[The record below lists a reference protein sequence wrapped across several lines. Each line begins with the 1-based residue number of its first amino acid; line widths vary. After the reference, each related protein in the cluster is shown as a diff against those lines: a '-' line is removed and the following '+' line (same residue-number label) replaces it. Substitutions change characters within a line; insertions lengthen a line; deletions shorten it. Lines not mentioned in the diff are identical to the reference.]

1 MADLVKLVE
10 HGITMARAGKRDDLS
25 RRLEQT
31 RTRLMDPSVRVIVVG
46 EFKQGKSQ
54 LINALVNAPVCP
66 VDDDIATSVPTVVR
80 HGSPPSAAVLVAGS
94 PGGEAEPKRV
104 PIEID
109 ELAAHVS
116 EKGNPG
122 NKRGFISAEVCLPRK
137 ILSGGLTLI
146 DSPGVGGFNSVHSLT
161 TLTALPTADAMLLV
175 SDASQE
181 YTEPEMRFIRQAMR
195 VSPNVACVLTKT
207 DLYPQWRKVLDL
219 DREHLNDGRP
229 EPVPLFPVSS
239 ELRLHA
245 ARLEDQELND
255 ESGFPQLIKHLREEI
270 VGNSE
275 RNQEKS
281 VRQDLLSVIEHL
293 RLSLNAELAALQN
306 PNGTPQLI
314 ADLELA
320 KEKSGESRKRSARW
334 QVALNDGMSDLISDM
349 EHDLRDR
356 LRKIQREAEQAIDQG
371 DPGKSWEQFTE
382 WLEERCAEAIADT
395 FVWTNERA
403 QWLAGQV
410 AECFDQDELTL
421 PALRVDETDDVM
433 DPVEPMP
440 HLDPGHVKPTQ
451 KILIGMR
458 GSYGGV
464 LMFGLLTGVLGMAL
478 INPISIGAG
487 LLLGGKAY
495 KEDMQGRLQRRQ
507 GEAKNLVRRQID
519 DVIFQVGKQLKDRL
533 RLIQRSTRDHFSEIA
548 EEHHRSL
555 AESVTAAQKAAST
568 FSAEREQRIKAI
580 KTELE
585 RVDVLHRHASALM
598 APSMITAGS

>member
-10 HGITMARAGKRDDLS
+10 HGITMARSGNREDLS

-31 RTRLMDPSVRVIVVG
+31 RDRLKDPSVRVIVVG

-66 VDDDIATSVPTVVR
+66 VDDDIATSVPTVVKY
-80 HGSPPSAAVLVAGS
+80 GSPASAAVLVAGAS
-94 PGGEAEPKRV
+94 GEAELERV
-104 PIEID
+104 PVELD

-122 NKRGFISAEVCLPRK
+122 NKKGFISAEVFLPRK
-137 ILSGGLTLI
+137 ILAGGLSLI

-181 YTEPEMRFIRQAMR
+181 YTEPEMRFIRQALR

-207 DLYPQWRKVLDL
+207 DLYPQWRQVRDL
-219 DREHLNDGRP
+219 DRAHLTDAGP
-229 EPVPLFPVSS
+229 EVIPLFPVSS

-245 ARLEDQELND
+245 ARLEDKELND
-255 ESGFPQLIKHLREEI
+255 ESGFPALVKHLREEI

-275 RNQEKS
+275 RIQEKS
-281 VRQDLLSVIEHL
+281 VRHDLLSVIEHL
-293 RLSLNAELAALQN
+293 RLSLNAELVALQN
-306 PNGTPQLI
+306 PENTPQLI
-314 ADLELA
+314 ADLELS

-334 QVALNDGMSDLISDM
+334 QVTLNDGMADLIADM

-371 DPGKSWEQFTE
+371 DPGKSWAEFTE
-382 WLEERCAEAIADT
+382 WLEERCAEAVADT

-403 QWLAGQV
+403 QFLAAQV
-410 AECFDQDELTL
+410 AEYFDQDEPAL
-421 PALRVDETDDVM
+421 PGLRVDETDDVM
-433 DPVEPMP
+433 DPVAPMP
-440 HLDPGHVKPTQ
+440 VLDSGYVKPTQ

-464 LMFGLLTGVLGMAL
+464 LMFGLLTGVMGMAL

-495 KEDMQGRLQRRQ
+495 KEDMEARLQRRQ

-519 DVIFQVGKQLKDRL
+519 DVIFQVGKELKDRL
-533 RLIQRSTRDHFSEIA
+533 RLIQRSARDHFSEIA

-555 AESVTAAQKAAST
+555 SESVTAAQKAAST
-568 FSAEREQRIKAI
+568 FSTEREQRIKAI
-580 KTELE
+580 KLELA
-585 RVDVLHRHASALM
+585 RVDVLHKHASALA
-598 APSMITAGS
+598 APPMVNAGS